1 VSDPVTL
8 LFTVAVFI
16 EALWCIRATRRLAAV
31 YQTRLFESAFFSRLV
46 TRNKRVAYIGG
57 GAIAAVVI
65 WGLLSWVFPEYVPV
79 IPRPWGSVLVG
90 IALMVMLAGPI
101 LDERYVSRI
110 RKGRDE

>member
-57 GAIAAVVI
+57 
-65 WGLLSWVFPEYVPV
+65 LLSWVFPEYVPV
-79 IPRPWGSVLVG
+79 IPRPWSSVLVG
-90 IALMVMLAGPI
+90 VALMVMLAGPI
-101 LDERYVSRI
+101 LDERYVNGI